1 MKGIIT
7 KDLLGLKQVGLT
19 MGLLM
24 LFYIFLGFISM
35 KDSGGGISYFSIM
48 ALVINVMVPL
58 SCAGYDEQCD
68 WDSFGASLPVSK
80 NKIVVCRYI
89 VGLMVICFTTLVV
102 LIANLIMAALGG
114 TAAGVA
120 GYIVPILVSV
130 YYIALMTPISYKF
143 GVQKSR
149 FIVIAVMIVRRR
161 GIACVF
167 RRDRFAGGC
176 TGCSRDDRRDGHS
189 GGGLRPV
196 DARQHQD
203 LQQERA
209 VRFLWQNDNAIH
221 AAGLFGTCC
230 ADGVVLVIYWLNI
243 EFALGFGAGL
253 PSKIS
258 SS

>member
-102 LIANLIMAALGG
+102 LIANLMMAALGG

-130 YYIALMTPISYKF
+130 YYIALMTPIIYKF

-149 FIVIAVMIVRRR
+149 FIVIAVMIVP
-161 GIACVF
+161 
-167 RRDRFAGGC
+167 
-176 TGCSRDDRRDGHS
+176 SM
-189 GGGLRPV
+189 L
-196 DARQHQD
+196 
-203 LQQERA
+203 
-209 VRFLWQNDNAIH
+209 
-221 AAGLFGTCC
+221 AAGLGLMMMTNAAEEESPAFFHAIDSLAAVPAVPAMIGATVI
-230 ADGVVLVIYWLNI
+230 AAAVYVLSMLVSIRIYNRKEL
-243 EFALGFGAGL
+243 
-253 PSKIS
+253 
-258 SS
+258 

>member
-130 YYIALMTPISYKF
+130 YYIALMTPIIYKF

-149 FIVIAVMIVRRR
+149 FIVIAVMIVP
-161 GIACVF
+161 
-167 RRDRFAGGC
+167 
-176 TGCSRDDRRDGHS
+176 SM
-189 GGGLRPV
+189 L
-196 DARQHQD
+196 
-203 LQQERA
+203 
-209 VRFLWQNDNAIH
+209 
-221 AAGLFGTCC
+221 AAGLGLMMMTTAAEEESPAFFDAIDSLAAVPAVPAMIGATVI
-230 ADGVVLVIYWLNI
+230 AAAVYVLSMLVSIRIYNRKEL
-243 EFALGFGAGL
+243 
-253 PSKIS
+253 
-258 SS
+258 